1 LSFSVFDPFKSLS
14 RHFTPAGPQ
23 LTTELLLTPLQ
34 RGRLVR
40 LMKWVGDRWKTNP
53 PTGSAW
59 RWCWSSSPESPWP
72 CTRSV

>member
-1 LSFSVFDPFKSLS
+1 
-14 RHFTPAGPQ
+14 
-23 LTTELLLTPLQ
+23 
-34 RGRLVR
+34 LVR